1 MESIFA
7 AYGGST
13 TQVNGILVARANKKR
28 IWSIPTLVAQVYFS
42 LRLYL
47 IIVPDGEKPANY
59 IRGKYVKIKLFLKKR
74 NRLLHQ

>member
-7 AYGGST
+7 ADGGST
-13 TQVNGILVARANKKR
+13 TQVNGILVAKANKKK

-42 LRLYL
+42 LPFYL
-47 IIVPDGEKPANY
+47 IIVPDGENPANS
-59 IRGKYVKIKLFLKKR
+59 IRGKYVKIKLFLEKP